1 MDPQPQL
8 PSLEM
13 LIKPNQVASI
23 ACLDAEEKQKYVRG
37 ISEQWS
43 KIQNH
48 PQLNHP
54 ERVKAHRTLF
64 EVTSRLQ
71 KMVHNYRQQHGQA
84 GPPAGSRPVNQGQ
97 QGHPGASGPSYPTGT
112 PASSGELYSEAVK
125 QAVRNLKVA
134 VPPDLYG
141 ATQEARQV
149 WTQNERRKYAQ
160 LAQTYEKAVKS
171 SQELSQ
177 FMEQKKQQNKAFSE
191 QEMGHIKT
199 RQQQFTQ
206 NVEMAKLN
214 LQKFKRTQDHYH
226 EQLQTYSQ
234 SMAQGGHALGGMDS
248 LSQQMPQAQ
257 ANAPAQPT
265 EQPSQSVP
273 VNPALEAARS
283 SGPQPERSSTV
294 SAGAIPQGQ
303 VPSSQSQT
311 TQPQPSAA
319 GGPVLKAEHPAV
331 STASSLPPHSQ
342 PQHSPQPAAAQVPT
356 SQGPHPLTHQ
366 AAMAQ
371 VQRSYSQPNVTPANP
386 NSNPH
391 AHPSMPREP
400 QPQSKWNTPKNLVLP
415 PLAPVQMGP
424 SRPTLSGGPS
434 TGAAGPIGQ
443 PALQKHPGFVLE
455 GEGDRVLSKKKLEEL
470 VRQVTGN
477 ADPEGAQLLDPEV
490 EETLLD
496 VADEFVDNVI
506 SAACKLAKLRGSTQL
521 EIRDIQVILER
532 NYNLRVP
539 GYASDEL
546 RTVRKIQ
553 PTASWA
559 QKVAAVNASKLT
571 GGKGAD

>member
-1 MDPQPQL
+1 MDSQPPL

-23 ACLDAEEKQKYVRG
+23 PCLDAEEKQKYVRG
-37 ISEQWS
+37 IAEQWS
-43 KIQNH
+43 KIQNQ
-48 PQLNHP
+48 PQPNHP

-64 EVTSRLQ
+64 EVTNRLQ
-71 KMVHNYRQQHGQA
+71 KMVHSYRLQQGQA
-84 GPPAGSRPVNQGQ
+84 GSSAGARPVNQGQ
-97 QGHPGASGPSYPTGT
+97 QGHPGASGPGYQTGT
-112 PASSGELYSEAVK
+112 QTSSGEFSEAVK

-134 VPPDLYG
+134 VPPEMYR
-141 ATQEARQV
+141 ATPEDRQA
-149 WTQNERRKYAQ
+149 WIQNERRKYAS
-160 LAQTYEKAVKS
+160 LAQTFEKAAKAQS
-171 SQELSQ
+171 ELNQ
-177 FMEQKKQQNKAFSE
+177 YIAQKQKQGKLGEQDMVQ
-191 QEMGHIKT
+191 IKT
-199 RQQQFTQ
+199 RQQQYTHQFD
-206 NVEMAKLN
+206 MAKQN
-214 LQKFKRTQDHYH
+214 LQKFKQTQDRYH
-226 EQLQTYSQ
+226 EQQQAYVHNMT
-234 SMAQGGHALGGMDS
+234 QGGHALGGMDS
-248 LSQQMPQAQ
+248 LSQQMPNGQVS
-257 ANAPAQPT
+257 APAHST
-265 EQPSQSVP
+265 EQPSHGDQSVP
-273 VNPALEAARS
+273 VNSALEAARS

-311 TQPQPSAA
+311 SQPQSSAV

-342 PQHSPQPAAAQVPT
+342 PHHSPQPAAAAQVPT

-400 QPQSKWNTPKNLVLP
+400 QPQSKWNTPKTLVLP

-434 TGAAGPIGQ
+434 TGAQGPIGQ
-443 PALQKHPGFVLE
+443 PALQKHPGYVLE

-490 EETLLD
+490 EEVRFSYFTSPIT
-496 VADEFVDNVI
+496 I
-506 SAACKLAKLRGSTQL
+506 SS
-521 EIRDIQVILER
+521 
-532 NYNLRVP
+532 
-539 GYASDEL
+539 
-546 RTVRKIQ
+546 
-553 PTASWA
+553 
-559 QKVAAVNASKLT
+559 
-571 GGKGAD
+571 